1 MTWQEKVNYVAHGR
15 AKLVAYGIWLIADG
29 GEQELIANA
38 NSI

>member
-1 MTWQEKVNYVAHGR
+1 MNNMVGE
-15 AKLVAYGIWLIADG
+15 GILRGSRESEANSVWLIADG